1 MKMFRVVCLAAAIVM
16 PSLAMAELPFSKQG
30 LGQVEATID
39 YCSKV
44 NPQEAQ
50 KFKDYGKRL
59 IKGFPGAEVE
69 EARKSEEY
77 QKTYKS
83 MTEELGKVSKDE
95 AVKACSGLLEEKK

>member
-1 MKMFRVVCLAAAIVM
+1 MKMFWALFLGAILVV

-44 NPQEAQ
+44 NAQEAQ

-59 IKGFPGAEVE
+59 VKGFPSAEVE
-69 EARKSEEY
+69 ALRKSEEY

-83 MTEELGKVSKDE
+83 MTEELGKVPKDE
-95 AVKACSGLLEEKK
+95 AVKACSGFLEEKE